1 MGFLFR
7 TSNMKVSAGFAA
19 CLLVVFLFVQLTT
32 AAREDED
39 RRARSARKNTLF
51 RGCDWCK
58 KQVNNKCSKIL
69 RFEKRSCMWRCYIA
83 VRASYNDP
91 ECANKR
97 ANDPFCAKCK
107 NLAARNLCTTNKRRE
122 RKCFIFCKSP
132 IKMCKA

>member
-32 AAREDED
+32 AAQEDED
-39 RRARSARKNTLF
+39 RRARSARGNLF

-58 KQVNNKCSKIL
+58 KVVNKKCSKIL
-69 RFEKRSCMWRCYIA
+69 RFEKRSCMWRCYIV

-91 ECANKR
+91 ECAKKR
-97 ANDPFCAKCK
+97 TNDPFCAECK

>member
-32 AAREDED
+32 AAQEDED
-39 RRARSARKNTLF
+39 RRARSAKKNTLF

-58 KQVNNKCSKIL
+58 KQVNKKCSKIL
-69 RFEKRSCMWRCYIA
+69 RFEKRSCMWRCYIT

-91 ECANKR
+91 V
-97 ANDPFCAKCK
+97 CAKCK

-122 RKCFIFCKSP
+122 RKCLIFCKSP
-132 IKMCKA
+132 I